1 MWFNILKR
9 EAEVIYTE
17 DTLKEAGGVSAF
29 IGGKRNT
36 PIIGKPIH
44 RRKKRGKKR
53 EEEY

>member
-17 DTLKEAGGVSAF
+17 DTLKEAGVASAF
-29 IGGKRNT
+29 KGGKRT
-36 PIIGKPIH
+36 LIVGEPSYGG
-44 RRKKRGKKR
+44 KKRGKKR